1 MLIDAGITGAK
12 RRGDAP
18 LRDRPVA
25 EPDPALDRVV
35 ALAADLFDA
44 PVAFLAIRDRDRARV
59 VAHVG
64 LDDETVRRGFP
75 ATGLLDA
82 AEPVA
87 LSDLRVDPSYPD
99 HPLATAPPHAG
110 FYAGAPL
117 PGGDGMRPGVLCV
130 VDPAPRPMPSP
141 RQVERLAALAALA
154 RDMLDRRGAVEVAE
168 AAASVKA
175 ELLADVSHELRTP
188 LNGILGFT
196 EILRRD
202 GGLDEDAL
210 RSVERIEEAGR
221 GLLGIVG
228 EALDLSKL
236 GSGPVRLDIRPFS
249 VARLVEDTVAMVR
262 PDAEAKGLT
271 LVAEGLDAPLA
282 PLLGDP
288 DRLRQVLLNLLAN
301 AIKFTDAGTVR
312 ATLAVEPLRSPDDPV
327 RLAIAVQDSGVGIAR
342 DGIPRLFRRFVQ
354 ADAGVERRFGGT
366 GLGLAISKT
375 LVDAMGGA
383 IAVESSPGAGARF
396 TLTLALAR
404 ASEPPRRPARSPRP
418 VASDA
423 LRGLAILVAEDAP
436 LNQKLALQML
446 EPLGAEVD
454 VVEDGV
460 AAVAAVARR
469 DYALVLMDM
478 EMPVLNGLDATRRIR
493 ALPGLAASVPIVA
506 LTANVFPEQI
516 ALCRA
521 AGMDDHLTKPFG
533 SDDLSAKALRWARR
547 LAPEL
552 G

>member
-1 MLIDAGITGAK
+1 MLIDAGMTGAM
-12 RRGDAP
+12 RRGDAAP
-18 LRDRPVA
+18 RDPPVA
-25 EPDPALDRVV
+25 KPDPALDRVV
-35 ALAADLFDA
+35 ALAADLLDA

-59 VAHVG
+59 LAHVG

-75 ATGLLDA
+75 AMGLLDGA
-82 AEPVA
+82 DPLA
-87 LSDLRVDPSYPD
+87 LADLRTDPYHSD
-99 HPLATAPPHAG
+99 HPLATAPPHAA

-117 PGGDGMRPGVLCV
+117 PGGDGGTRGVLCV
-130 VDPAPRPMPSP
+130 VDPAPRPVPAG
-141 RQVERLAALAALA
+141 REIERLAALAALA
-154 RDMLDRRGAVEVAE
+154 RDLLDRRGAVEVAE

-196 EILRRD
+196 EMLRRD
-202 GGLDEDAL
+202 GGLDEGAL
-210 RSVERIEEAGR
+210 RSVERIGEAGR
-221 GLLGIVG
+221 GLLSIVE
-228 EALDLSKL
+228 EALDLAKL
-236 GSGPVRLDIRPFS
+236 GNGPVRLDIRPFS
-249 VARLVEDTVAMVR
+249 VARLVEDTVAMLR

-271 LVAEGLDAPLA
+271 LVAEGLEAPIV

-288 DRLRQVLLNLLAN
+288 DRLRQVLLNLLSN

-312 ATLAVEPLRSPDDPV
+312 AKLAVEPSRSPDDPV
-327 RLAIAVQDSGVGIAR
+327 ALAISVEDSGVGIAR

-396 TLTLALAR
+396 TVSLSLAR
-404 ASEPPRRPARSPRP
+404 ASGPHRRPTRSPRP
-418 VASDA
+418 IASDA

-460 AAVAAVARR
+460 AAVAAVERR

-493 ALPGLAASVPIVA
+493 ALPGRVASVPIVA

-533 SDDLSAKALRWARR
+533 SDDLAAKALRWARR

>member
-1 MLIDAGITGAK
+1 MLIDAGMSGTVA
-12 RRGDAP
+12 RSDTPSRA
-18 LRDRPVA
+18 RPTT

-44 PVAFLAIRDRDRARV
+44 RAAFLAIRDGDEVRIVARF
-59 VAHVG
+59 G
-64 LDDETVRRGFP
+64 IDDETVRRGFP
-75 ATGLLDA
+75 AGALLDEA
-82 AEPVA
+82 GPVVLA
-87 LSDLRVDPSYPD
+87 DLGRDPSLRD
-99 HPLATAPPHAG
+99 HPLAQAPLQAG
-110 FYAGAPL
+110 YYAAARL
-117 PGGDGMRPGVLCV
+117 PGGAGDVSGVLCI
-130 VDPAPRPMPSP
+130 VDPVQPPVLAA
-141 RQVERLAALAALA
+141 RQIERLLALAALA

-188 LNGILGFT
+188 LNGIVGFT

-221 GLLGIVG
+221 GLLGIVE
-228 EALDLSKL
+228 EALDLAKL

-249 VARLVEDTVAMVR
+249 VARLIEDTVAMVR

-271 LVAEGLDAPLA
+271 LVAEGLDEPLPA
-282 PLLGDP
+282 LLGDP

-301 AIKFTDAGTVR
+301 AIKFTDVGTVR
-312 ATLAVEPLRSPDDPV
+312 AKLAVEAPRSPGGPV
-327 RLAIAVQDSGVGIAR
+327 PLAIAVEDSGVGIAR

-375 LVDAMGGA
+375 LVDAMGGV

-396 TLTLALAR
+396 TVSLSLPRVA
-404 ASEPPRRPARSPRP
+404 EPGRRRQRHPHVFAP
-418 VASDA
+418 DA

-446 EPLGAEVD
+446 APLGAEVD

-460 AAVAAVARR
+460 AAVAAVERR

-478 EMPVLNGLDATRRIR
+478 EMPVLGGLDATRRIR
-493 ALPGLAASVPIVA
+493 ALTGHAASVPIVA
-506 LTANVFPEQI
+506 LTANVFPEQL

-533 SDDLSAKALRWARR
+533 SDDLAAKALRWARR